1 MLEKYCDILVI
12 GTELPGLIT
21 AAFLARRGL
30 SVQVIESDFYANHP
44 QMPDPT
50 CLTGVHS
57 KLLRSILGRLNVP
70 EVTIQ
75 NFLALESNLQV
86 IFPKHRVDVCGNPLL
101 YADEIERE
109 FPSEESCI
117 KTFYEDLARERHQ
130 IDVNDLFQQLLPYTW
145 RERRAFKKFLKQSK
159 LHDKSAVYKNILAK
173 NSVLKS
179 YFKAQYILGYQSFCD
194 DPFAFQVAE
203 MFNPGDGEIFG
214 IISGLKPLRD
224 ILLDRL
230 THHDG
235 HIRHK
240 ISAQKLL
247 YRNGIFEGV
256 ELSGTGDTVLAKY
269 IIWNSS
275 LAKLRE
281 LLPKKWRYRSLRKSC
296 DAFQS
301 HFQWFTVRFEIAKN
315 LIPEPMKRNVV
326 LIDEAG
332 KELSGTN
339 FLYVQIRDTE
349 EDATSLIDVNFLLPR
364 SALGEN
370 NEFFKPHFDGIRAKL
385 LNVLPFSEKHLRQV
399 FPLENAEKV
408 EDTLFPMSENDFEV
422 FRHAAETFGVGQQD
436 EKSFQN
442 LFPLNYR
449 TPTPN
454 FFVTHPKVFNA
465 FALESKL
472 MLGLKITDIIW
483 QEAEKEKK
491 RAMKSERRIA

>member
-75 NFLALESNLQV
+75 NFLELESNLQI
-86 IFPKHRVDVCGNPLL
+86 IFPKHRIDVLSNPLL
-101 YADEIERE
+101 YTDEIERE
-109 FPSEESCI
+109 FLAEQDSL

-130 IDVNDLFQQLLPYTW
+130 IDVNDFFQQLLPYTW
-145 RERRAFKKFLKQSK
+145 REQRAFKKFLKINN
-159 LHDKSAVYKNILAK
+159 LHNKSPGFKNIITL
-173 NSVLKS
+173 NPVLKS
-179 YFKAQYILGYQSFCD
+179 YFKAQYALGYQTFCD

-203 MFNPGDGEIFG
+203 MFNPGDGEIFS
-214 IISGLKPLRD
+214 IIAGEKPLRD
-224 ILLDRL
+224 ILLERL

-256 ELSGTGDTVLAKY
+256 ELSGTQDTVLAKY
-269 IIWNSS
+269 IVWNSS
-275 LAKLRE
+275 LAKLKE

-296 DAFQS
+296 DAFKS
-301 HFQWFTVRFEIAKN
+301 HFQWFTVRFELAKN
-315 LIPEPMKRNVV
+315 LIPEPMKRNLI
-326 LIDEAG
+326 LIDEPD

-339 FLYVQIRDTE
+339 FLNVQIRNTE
-349 EDATSLIDVNFLLPR
+349 EESICLIDVNFLLPR
-364 SALGEN
+364 SALDEDN
-370 NEFFKPHFDGIRAKL
+370 AFFKAYFEQIRTKL
-385 LNVLPFSEKHLRQV
+385 ANVMPFSEKGLRQV
-399 FPLENAEKV
+399 FPLENVEKV

-422 FRHAAETFGVGQQD
+422 FRHAAETFGIEQQD
-436 EKSFQN
+436 EKNFQN
-442 LFPLNYR
+442 LFPLNYK

-465 FALESKL
+465 FGLESKL